1 MRSGF
6 GSVTGYS
13 RKGGQIKHSDLHI
26 EPVSELNVKNRKA
39 EKPKFPKNLRLVC
52 LLVCFALN
60 NVNQPSSI
68 FYPASPQEYPGSYLC
83 VCVCFLSPVPP
94 GCSPIQPFQI
104 KTRPGHVSGRQL
116 SQIKLSKQS
125 GHHPGDKVPVF

>member
-83 VCVCFLSPVPP
+83 VCVCVFSEPCPARLLSHPALPN
-94 GCSPIQPFQI
+94 QNQ
-104 KTRPGHVSGRQL
+104 TRTCFWKAAVTNQTEQAVRAPSRR
-116 SQIKLSKQS
+116 
-125 GHHPGDKVPVF
+125 